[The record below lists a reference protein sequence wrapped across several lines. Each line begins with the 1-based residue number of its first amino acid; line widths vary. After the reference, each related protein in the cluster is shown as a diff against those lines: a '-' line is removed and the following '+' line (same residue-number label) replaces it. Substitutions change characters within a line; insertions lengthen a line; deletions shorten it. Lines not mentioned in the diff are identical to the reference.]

1 MKRILVAAGL
11 AGMVGVMA
19 PSMTAFAG
27 KKERDFMEKEL
38 APKVKEAQDKFKAS
52 CGCALAITVD
62 DSTTKTTDDM
72 RRARSMAGTIVEG
85 APKYCTD
92 DASKKAICQLKSLVF
107 AKAEKPAKAEFTFKD
122 GKGQLTQDGNM
133 YTGWDQMTR
142 VLDK

>member
-11 AGMVGVMA
+11 AALVGIMA
-19 PSMTAFAG
+19 PSTTAFAG

-38 APKVKEAQDKFKAS
+38 APKVKGAQDKFQAS
-52 CGCALAITVD
+52 CGCALAITID
-62 DSTTKTTDDM
+62 DSTTTTTDDM
-72 RRARSMAGTIVEG
+72 RQARNAANTIIEG

-92 DASKKAICQLKSLVF
+92 AASKKAVCQLKSLVL
-107 AKAEKPAKAEFTFKD
+107 AKVVKPAKAEFTFKD
-122 GKGQLTQDGNM
+122 GKGQLTHDGQM

>member
-11 AGMVGVMA
+11 VGLVGIMA

-38 APKVKEAQDKFKAS
+38 APKVKEAGDKFKAS
-52 CGCALAITVD
+52 CGCPLAITID
-62 DSTTKTTDDM
+62 DSTTQSTDDM
-72 RRARSMAGTIVEG
+72 RQARGMATTIIEG

-92 DASKKAICQLKSLVF
+92 AASKKAICQLKSLVL
-107 AKAEKPAKAEFTFKD
+107 AKAVKPANAEFTFKD
-122 GKGQLTQDGNM
+122 GKGMLTHDGSM

-142 VLDK
+142 KLDK